1 MDRKDFIR
9 ALSTGTVPSVLLFE
23 GEEEQLK
30 QEALAQLREAVLP
43 AGMEALN
50 ETVLEDPETDR
61 LIADAETQPFMS
73 ERRLVVIRDLPCLT
87 GRAEADEK
95 LISWLPSVPD
105 TTILLFYCTG
115 KPDGRKK
122 LYSAVRKLNGIVT
135 FSPLRGAE
143 LVRFVTDAFKES
155 GKECDERTAEYL
167 IFTVGDDAGLLRT
180 EIRKL
185 ASYAGDR
192 PSVIASDVTALA
204 TPSTE
209 CTVFQMVDAVVTG
222 QKSRALTLLRNQLLS
237 GTDRMTILAMLL
249 RQYRLLQ
256 HIKIMQYEKRGG
268 DYIRAVLGVP
278 SFAVDQYLR
287 QASGYTGGQVKN
299 AVRICFDTEY
309 AVKSGR
315 IKQEGAVESVVIRLL
330 TLKEMQQELAEKQ
343 R

>member
-1 MDRKDFIR
+1 MDRKDFER
-9 ALSTGTVPSVLLFE
+9 ALSQRSLPSVLLFE

-30 QEALAQLREAVLP
+30 QEALSLLRAAFLP

-50 ETVLEDPETDR
+50 ETVLEDPEADR
-61 LIADAETQPFMS
+61 LIADAETQPFMAD
-73 ERRLVVIRDLPCLT
+73 RRLVVVRDYPALT

-95 LISWLPSVPD
+95 LLSWLPSVPE

-122 LYSAVRKLNGIVT
+122 LYAAVKKLGGIVT
-135 FSPLRGAE
+135 FAPLRGAE
-143 LVRFVTDAFKES
+143 LVRFVTDAFKEA
-155 GKECDERTAEYL
+155 GKECDARTAEYL
-167 IFTVGDDAGLLRT
+167 IFTVGDDAGLLKT

-185 ASYAGDR
+185 ASYAGER
-192 PSVIASDVTALA
+192 PVIVASDVSALA

-237 GTDRMTILAMLL
+237 GTDRMAILAMLL

-256 HIKIMQYEKRGG
+256 HIKIMQYEKCSG
-268 DYIRAVLGVP
+268 DFIRSALGVP
-278 SFAVDQYLR
+278 PFAMEQYMR
-287 QASGYTGGQVKN
+287 QASGYTGGQVKS

-315 IKQEGAVESVVIRLL
+315 IAQEGAVESVVIRLL
-330 TLKEMQQELAEKQ
+330 TLREMK
-343 R
+343 

>member
-1 MDRKDFIR
+1 MERKDFER
-9 ALSTGTVPSVLLFE
+9 ALSQRSLPSVLLFE

-30 QEALAQLREAVLP
+30 QEALSLLRSAFLP

-50 ETVLEDPETDR
+50 ETVLEDPEADR
-61 LIADAETQPFMS
+61 LIADAETQPFMAD
-73 ERRLVVIRDLPCLT
+73 RRLVIVRDFPALT

-95 LISWLPSVPD
+95 LLSWLPSVPE

-122 LYSAVRKLNGIVT
+122 LYAAVKKLGGIVT
-135 FSPLRGAE
+135 FAPLRGAE
-143 LVRFVTDAFKES
+143 LVRFVTDAFKEA
-155 GKECDERTAEYL
+155 GKECDARTAEYL
-167 IFTVGDDAGLLRT
+167 IFTVGDDAGLLKT

-185 ASYAGDR
+185 ASYVGER
-192 PSVIASDVTALA
+192 PVIVASDVSALA

-237 GTDRMTILAMLL
+237 GTDRMAILAMLL

-256 HIKIMQYEKRGG
+256 HIKIMQYEKCSG
-268 DYIRAVLGVP
+268 DFIRSALGVP
-278 SFAVDQYLR
+278 PFAVEQYMR
-287 QASGYTGGQVKN
+287 QASGYTGGQVKS

-315 IKQEGAVESVVIRLL
+315 IAQEGAVESVVIRLL
-330 TLKEMQQELAEKQ
+330 ALREMK
-343 R
+343 

>member
-1 MDRKDFIR
+1 MDRKDFER
-9 ALSTGTVPSVLLFE
+9 ALAQHSLPSVLLFE

-30 QEALAQLREAVLP
+30 QEALAALRSAILP

-61 LIADAETQPFMS
+61 IIADTETQPFMAD
-73 ERRLVVIRDLPCLT
+73 RRLVVVRDLPALT

-95 LISWLPSVPD
+95 LVSWLPSVPE
-105 TTILLFYCTG
+105 TSILLFYCTG

-122 LYSAVRKLNGIVT
+122 LYNAVKKLNGIVT
-135 FSPLRGAE
+135 FAPLRGAE
-143 LVRFVTDAFKES
+143 LTRFVTEAFREA

-185 ASYAGDR
+185 ASFAGDR
-192 PSVIASDVTALA
+192 PVIVASDVSSLA

-268 DYIRAVLGVP
+268 DFIRSALGVP

-287 QASGYTGGQVKN
+287 QASGYTGGQIKT

-315 IKQEGAVESVVIRLL
+315 IQQEGAVESVIIRLL
-330 TLKEMQQELAEKQ
+330 TLREKQ
-343 R
+343 S

>member
-1 MDRKDFIR
+1 MDRKDFAR
-9 ALSTGTVPSVLLFE
+9 ALSQGSLPSVLLFE

-30 QEALAQLREAVLP
+30 QEALAGLRGAVLP

-61 LIADAETQPFMS
+61 LIADAETQPFMAD
-73 ERRLVVIRDLPCLT
+73 RRLVVVRDLPALS

-95 LISWLPSVPD
+95 LISWLPSVPE

-122 LYSAVRKLNGIVT
+122 LYNAVKKLGGIVT

-143 LVRFVTDAFKES
+143 LVRFVTDAFRQA
-155 GKECDERTAEYL
+155 GKECDDRTAEYL
-167 IFTVGDDAGLLRT
+167 IFTVGDDAGLLRS
-180 EIRKL
+180 EITKL

-192 PSVIASDVTALA
+192 PAVLSSDIAALA
-204 TPSTE
+204 TPSAE

-222 QKSRALTLLRNQLLS
+222 QKSRALLLLRNQLRS

-256 HIKIMQYEKRGG
+256 HIKIMQYEKKSG
-268 DYIRAVLGVP
+268 DFIRSALGVP
-278 SFAVDQYLR
+278 PFAVEQYLR

-299 AVRICFDTEY
+299 AVSICFDAEY

-315 IKQEGAVESVVIRLL
+315 IQQEGAVESVVIRLL
-330 TLKEMQQELAEKQ
+330 SLREK
-343 R
+343 RPD